1 MTTDATPHQD
11 RIVAICGATG
21 GIGEA
26 LVDVYAAPGTEL
38 LLAGRRTEALA
49 RLKFAAEAKGAVV
62 RTAAFDLRDRVA
74 LEAWC
79 EEAARCGTD
88 ILILGAGVSASVE
101 GRRIGEVGKDG
112 NGGEAVEAK
121 VEGEKGRNAGEDLLW
136 LPERNDD
143 LLRELDVNATGNIL
157 AANAFVRALLLARAE
172 GAVPV
177 KHVQVAFV
185 ASLAALTGLPGS
197 PGYSASKAALR
208 TYGEALRRLLRGK
221 DVGVTV
227 LLPGY
232 VESDMSRR
240 YQGSK
245 PWLMSAEKAARL
257 MKHAIDAGKREYA
270 FPKILAIGIALLKL
284 VPASLEHLFLNGFF
298 FTVEPDRESRKE
310 SGTESCS
317 KKVAEGQQ
325 EKKASARSRGN
336 SSETK
341 NDVDRGASR

>member
-1 MTTDATPHQD
+1 MITDATQHPD

-38 LLAGRRTEALA
+38 LLAGRRTDALE
-49 RLKFAAEAKGAVV
+49 RLKTVAQAKGATV
-62 RTAAFDLRDRVA
+62 RTAAFDLRDRA
-74 LEAWC
+74 MLEAWC
-79 EEAARCGTD
+79 EDAARLGTD
-88 ILILGAGVSASVE
+88 TLILGAGVSASVE
-101 GRRIGEVGKDG
+101 GVERDSEDGET
-112 NGGEAVEAK
+112 
-121 VEGEKGRNAGEDLLW
+121 LW
-136 LPERNDD
+136 LPEKNDD

-157 AANAFVRALLLARAE
+157 AANAFVRALLLARRE
-172 GAVPV
+172 GVVPV

-227 LLPGY
+227 LFPGY

-257 MKHAIDAGKREYA
+257 MKRAIDGGKREYA

-284 VPASLEHLFLNGFF
+284 VPASLEHFFLNGFF
-298 FTVEPDRESRKE
+298 FTVEPDRESRGE
-310 SGTESCS
+310 GGTKACVEKGC
-317 KKVAEGQQ
+317 EGDPG
-325 EKKASARSRGN
+325 EKANACSRGN
-336 SSETK
+336 SSATE
-341 NDVDRGASR
+341 NDVDRGVSQ

>member
-1 MTTDATPHQD
+1 MTTDATQLQNRKAELPEVASERRFD

-38 LLAGRRTEALA
+38 LLAGRRTEVLA
-49 RLKFAAEAKGAVV
+49 RLRTKAEAKGAVV
-62 RTAAFDLRDRVA
+62 RTAAFDLRDRSA
-74 LEAWC
+74 LAAWC
-79 EEAARCGTD
+79 EEAARLGTD

-101 GRRIGEVGKDG
+101 GVRSEGASGERDI
-112 NGGEAVEAK
+112 
-121 VEGEKGRNAGEDLLW
+121 LW
-136 LPERNDD
+136 LPEKNDD

-157 AANAFVRALLLARAE
+157 AANAFVRTLLSARRE
-172 GAVPV
+172 GVIPV
-177 KHVQVAFV
+177 KHVQIAFV

-227 LLPGY
+227 LFPGY

-245 PWLMSAEKAARL
+245 PWLMSAEKAACL
-257 MKHAIDAGKREYA
+257 MKRAIEGEKREYV
-270 FPKILAIGIALLKL
+270 FPKILAIGIALLKF
-284 VPASLEHLFLNGFF
+284 VPASLEHLFLEGFF
-298 FTVEPDRESRKE
+298 FTVEPDRESRKASACSRGSASE
-310 SGTESCS
+310 TVTES
-317 KKVAEGQQ
+317 
-325 EKKASARSRGN
+325 
-336 SSETK
+336 
-341 NDVDRGASR
+341 DRGVSR

>member
-49 RLKFAAEAKGAVV
+49 RLKSAAEAKGAVV
-62 RTAAFDLRDRVA
+62 RTAAFDLRDRA
-74 LEAWC
+74 SLESWC

-88 ILILGAGVSASVE
+88 TLILGAGVSASVE
-101 GRRIGEVGKDG
+101 GRRVGAVGKDG
-112 NGGEAVEAK
+112 ER
-121 VEGEKGRNAGEDLLW
+121 VEGEGKNGGEDLLW

-157 AANAFVRALLLARAE
+157 AANAFVRALLLARHE
-172 GAVPV
+172 GVVPV
-177 KHVQVAFV
+177 KHVQIAFV

-208 TYGEALRRLLRGK
+208 TYGEALRRLLRGR

-227 LLPGY
+227 LFPGY

-245 PWLMSAEKAARL
+245 PWLMTAEKAARL
-257 MKHAIDAGKREYA
+257 MKRAIDGGKREYA

-298 FTVEPDRESRKE
+298 FTVEPDRESRKGG
-310 SGTESCS
+310 GTESGV
-317 KKVAEGQQ
+317 KKGSEGTRG
-325 EKKASARSRGN
+325 EEVCACSRGN
-336 SSETK
+336 SSETE

>member
-1 MTTDATPHQD
+1 MTTDATQHQD

-49 RLKFAAEAKGAVV
+49 RLKAAAEAKGAVV
-62 RTAAFDLRDRVA
+62 RTAAFDLRDRA
-74 LEAWC
+74 SLERWC
-79 EEAARCGTD
+79 EEVAQLGTD
-88 ILILGAGVSASVE
+88 TLILGAGVSASVE
-101 GRRIGEVGKDG
+101 GRCVGAVGKDG
-112 NGGEAVEAK
+112 ER
-121 VEGEKGRNAGEDLLW
+121 VEGEGKKGGEDLLW

-157 AANAFVRALLLARAE
+157 AANAFVRALLLARCE
-172 GAVPV
+172 GVVPG
-177 KHVQVAFV
+177 KHVQIAFV

-221 DVGVTV
+221 SVGVTV
-227 LLPGY
+227 LFPGY

-257 MKHAIDAGKREYA
+257 MKQAIEGREREYA

-310 SGTESCS
+310 SGTEGYREKGS
-317 KKVAEGQQ
+317 EGTRG
-325 EKKASARSRGN
+325 EEVCACSRGN
-336 SSETK
+336 SYEAE

>member
-1 MTTDATPHQD
+1 MTTDATQHQD

-49 RLKFAAEAKGAVV
+49 RLKTAAEAKGAVV
-62 RTAAFDLRDRVA
+62 RTAAFDLRDREA

-79 EEAARCGTD
+79 EEVARFGADT
-88 ILILGAGVSASVE
+88 LILGAGVSASVE
-101 GRRIGEVGKDG
+101 GRRLGKVGK
-112 NGGEAVEAK
+112 GE
-121 VEGEKGRNAGEDLLW
+121 EKGKNAGEDLLW

-157 AANAFVRALLLARAE
+157 AANAFVRALLFARHE
-172 GAVPV
+172 GIVPV
-177 KHVQVAFV
+177 KHVQIAFV

-208 TYGEALRRLLRGK
+208 TYGESLRRLLRGK

-227 LLPGY
+227 LFPGY

-257 MKHAIDAGKREYA
+257 MKRAIDGRKRKYA

-298 FTVEPDRESRKE
+298 FTVEPDRESRGE
-310 SGTESCS
+310 GGTKACVEKGC
-317 KKVAEGQQ
+317 EGDQG
-325 EKKASARSRGN
+325 EKASACSRGN
-336 SSETK
+336 FSATE
-341 NDVDRGASR
+341 NDVDRGVSR

>member
-1 MTTDATPHQD
+1 MTTDATQHQD
-11 RIVAICGATG
+11 RTVAICGATG
-21 GIGEA
+21 GIGET

-38 LLAGRRTEALA
+38 LLTGRRTEALA
-49 RLKFAAEAKGAVV
+49 RLKAAAEAKGAVV
-62 RTAAFDLRDRVA
+62 RTAAFDLRDRAA

-79 EEAARCGTD
+79 EEAARRGADT
-88 ILILGAGVSASVE
+88 LILGAGVSASVE
-101 GRRIGEVGKDG
+101 GVRGEGASGGKDM
-112 NGGEAVEAK
+112 
-121 VEGEKGRNAGEDLLW
+121 LW

-143 LLRELDVNATGNIL
+143 LLRELDVNAAGNIL
-157 AANAFVRALLLARAE
+157 ATNAFVRALLLARRE
-172 GAVPV
+172 GVVPL
-177 KHVQVAFV
+177 KHVQIAFV

-227 LLPGY
+227 LFPGY

-245 PWLMSAEKAARL
+245 PWLMPAEKAARL
-257 MKHAIDAGKREYA
+257 MKRAIDGRKREYA

-298 FTVEPDRESRKE
+298 FTVEPDRESRGE
-310 SGTESCS
+310 GGTKACVEKGC
-317 KKVAEGQQ
+317 EGDQG
-325 EKKASARSRGN
+325 EKASACSRGN
-336 SSETK
+336 SSATG
-341 NDVDRGASR
+341 NDVDRGVSR

>member
-1 MTTDATPHQD
+1 MITDATQHPD

-49 RLKFAAEAKGAVV
+49 RLKTAAAAKGAVV
-62 RTAAFDLRDRVA
+62 RTAAFDLRDLAAFV
-74 LEAWC
+74 AWC
-79 EEAARCGTD
+79 EEAARLGADT
-88 ILILGAGVSASVE
+88 LILGAGVSASVE
-101 GRRIGEVGKDG
+101 GRRVGAVGKSGKDG
-112 NGGEAVEAK
+112 ER
-121 VEGEKGRNAGEDLLW
+121 VEGEKGRNGKEDFLW

-157 AANAFVRALLLARAE
+157 AANAFVRALLLARRE
-172 GAVPV
+172 GVVPV

-227 LLPGY
+227 LFPGY

-257 MKHAIDAGKREYA
+257 MKRAIDGGKREYA

-284 VPASLEHLFLNGFF
+284 VPASLEHFFLNGFF
-298 FTVEPDRESRKE
+298 FTVEPDRESRGE
-310 SGTESCS
+310 GGTKACVEKGC
-317 KKVAEGQQ
+317 EGDPG
-325 EKKASARSRGN
+325 EKANACSRGN
-336 SSETK
+336 SSATE
-341 NDVDRGASR
+341 NDVDRGVSQ

>member
-1 MTTDATPHQD
+1 MTTDATQHQD

-26 LVDVYAAPGTEL
+26 IVDVYAAPGTEL
-38 LLAGRRTEALA
+38 ILAGRRTEALS
-49 RLKFAAEAKGAVV
+49 RLKASAEAKGAVV
-62 RTAAFDLRDRVA
+62 RTAAFDLRDRAA

-79 EEAARCGTD
+79 EEAARLGTD
-88 ILILGAGVSASVE
+88 TLILGAGVSASVE
-101 GRRIGEVGKDG
+101 GVRGKG
-112 NGGEAVEAK
+112 AS
-121 VEGEKGRNAGEDLLW
+121 GEKDTLW

-172 GAVPV
+172 GTVPV
-177 KHVQVAFV
+177 KHVQIAFV

-208 TYGEALRRLLRGK
+208 TYGEALRRLLRGR

-227 LLPGY
+227 LFPGY

-257 MKHAIDAGKREYA
+257 MKHAIEAGKREYA

-336 SSETK
+336 SSVTE

>member
-1 MTTDATPHQD
+1 MTTDATQHQD

-49 RLKFAAEAKGAVV
+49 RLKAAAEAKGAVV
-62 RTAAFDLRDRVA
+62 RTAAFDLRDRSS

-79 EEAARCGTD
+79 EEVARHGTD
-88 ILILGAGVSASVE
+88 TLILGAGVSASVE
-101 GRRIGEVGKDG
+101 GRRVGALGKDG
-112 NGGEAVEAK
+112 NCGEAVEAR
-121 VEGEKGRNAGEDLLW
+121 VEGEKGRTGGQDFLW

-143 LLRELDVNATGNIL
+143 LLRELDVNTTGNIL
-157 AANAFVRALLLARAE
+157 AANAFVRALLLARHE
-172 GAVPV
+172 GVVPV
-177 KHVQVAFV
+177 KHVQIAFV

-208 TYGEALRRLLRGK
+208 TYGEALRRLLRGR

-227 LLPGY
+227 LFPGY

-257 MKHAIDAGKREYA
+257 MKRAIDSGKREYA

-298 FTVEPDRESRKE
+298 FTVEPDRESRQE
-310 SGTESCS
+310 SGS
-317 KKVAEGQQ
+317 KGCEEKGFEGKRG
-325 EKKASARSRGN
+325 EEVCACSRG
-336 SSETK
+336 EAFGAEV
-341 NDVDRGASR
+341 DVDRGASR